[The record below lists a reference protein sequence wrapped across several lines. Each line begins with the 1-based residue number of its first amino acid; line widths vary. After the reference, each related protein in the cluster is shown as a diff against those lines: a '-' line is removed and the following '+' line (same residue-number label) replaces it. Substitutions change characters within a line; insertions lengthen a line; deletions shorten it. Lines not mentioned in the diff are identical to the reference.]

1 MAFNT
6 VFAIGR
12 EFGSGGHEVGE
23 ELAKRLNIP
32 FYDKKLVTMAA
43 EKLNIS
49 SITAATLDEKTLD
62 YFLATYKEEDSKEDI
77 DDSSLPLSE
86 QLYLAQANI
95 IRSLAAKGP
104 CVIVGRCADYILRD
118 NPKCVSVFIYGNDL
132 EKIAR
137 ISSKYQLTDKKA
149 KEKIKMVDS
158 ERRYYYESR
167 TGKEWASSNSHQMLF
182 NSSLLPISQIVKVLE
197 GFYEEKE

>member
-1 MAFNT
+1 MTFNT

-23 ELAKRLNIP
+23 ELAKRLDMP
-32 FYDKKLVTMAA
+32 FYDKKLVNMAA

-62 YFLATYKEEDSKEDI
+62 YFLSTYAEEESIEDI

-86 QLYLAQANI
+86 QLYLAQSNI
-95 IRSLAAKGP
+95 IRSLVEKGP

-118 NPKCVSVFIYGNDL
+118 NPNCVSIFIYGNDK
-132 EKIAR
+132 EKVAR
-137 ISSKYQLTDKKA
+137 ISRKYQLTDKKA

-167 TGKEWASSNSHQMLF
+167 TGKEWASSSSHQILF
-182 NSSLLPISQIVKVLE
+182 NSSLLPIPQIVKILA